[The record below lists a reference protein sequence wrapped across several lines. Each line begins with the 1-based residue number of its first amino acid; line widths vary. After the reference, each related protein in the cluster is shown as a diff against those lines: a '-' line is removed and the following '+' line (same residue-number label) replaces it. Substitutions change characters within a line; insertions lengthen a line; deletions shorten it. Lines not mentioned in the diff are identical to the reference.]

1 MNKKLVLLLPLFLP
15 MISWAGD
22 IDDNDFGTWIEL
34 GAKKE
39 LNHLFSLE
47 AGAELRTQN
56 TSKNVDRLSVSL
68 SGTYKMNKYLKF
80 SLGYAFLDSY
90 KTERHKIKEGDR
102 DNNDILLD
110 YRERITDSHWSP
122 RHRFYFEVS
131 PDIKLAKVLRISLR
145 ERYQYTFTPEQ
156 ILDRTAYFYEWDDGI
171 KDYYLDYSEDDPNHE
186 KAEHKHVLRSRLKFE
201 YDKKRVDW
209 NPYYSIEFHNN
220 LVNDPNGEKSMYL
233 RKLRNVFG
241 TDYKINRHHSIG
253 LAYILTLEREPNEDI
268 VNDNIKTLMHAVNV
282 SYSYKF

>member
-1 MNKKLVLLLPLFLP
+1 MNKKLALLLPLFLP
-15 MISWAGD
+15 TASWAGD
-22 IDDNDFGTWIEL
+22 IDDNDFGTWLEV

-56 TSKNVDRLSVSL
+56 CSKNVDRLSIGV

-90 KTERHKIKEGDR
+90 KTEKSKIKEGDK
-102 DNNDILLD
+102 DGSGILLD

-122 RHRFYFEVS
+122 RHRVYFEVS
-131 PDIKLAKVLRISLR
+131 PDIKIAKVLRISLR
-145 ERYQYTFTPEQ
+145 ERYQYTFTPAQ
-156 ILDRTAYFYEWDDGI
+156 TLDRIANYYEWNGSE
-171 KDYYLDYSEDDPNHE
+171 YEFDYSENDPKNE

-209 NPYYSIEFHNN
+209 KPYYSIEFHNN
-220 LVNDPNGEKSMYL
+220 LRNEPAGEKSMYL
-233 RKLRNVFG
+233 RKVRNAFG

-253 LAYILTLEREPNEDI
+253 LAYILTLEREPNEDV